1 MKIACLIS
9 TLFSENPWE
18 KSNVPTFLQHTFS
31 VYSKSLIGEET
42 PRNSH
47 SRMRVYQWVAKRPST
62 YIQRTSR
69 VLVCAPQSKGSS
81 QYEANEKCIGEGI
94 RAVQVPFVILVVV
107 MMMMTTTLPP
117 SKEKAGE
124 NKNIIQK

>member
-1 MKIACLIS
+1 
-9 TLFSENPWE
+9 
-18 KSNVPTFLQHTFS
+18 
-31 VYSKSLIGEET
+31 
-42 PRNSH
+42 
-47 SRMRVYQWVAKRPST
+47 MRVYQWVAKRPST
-62 YIQRTSR
+62 YRQRTSR

-94 RAVQVPFVILVVV
+94 RAVQVPFVILVV
-107 MMMMTTTLPP
+107 MMMTTTTLPP